1 MIDQVETTEV
11 TAKLVW
17 MEPSVSVVEAR
28 DAENTLV
35 GPGGDGASEA
45 FPK

>member
-28 DAENTLV
+28 DAEDGSAALADGTNT
-35 GPGGDGASEA
+35 AS
-45 FPK
+45 